1 MLNRHSET
9 GEEIDFAV
17 AEFCILPVYRRGHRG
32 EWAMRRIFET
42 HKGCWEIKYNRG
54 NPPAE
59 KFWDRVTAPYKRR
72 ITSLEDG
79 DQVISFRSDN

>member
-1 MLNRHSET
+1 
-9 GEEIDFAV
+9 
-17 AEFCILPVYRRGHRG
+17 
-32 EWAMRRIFET
+32 MRRIFET
-42 HKGCWEIKYNRG
+42 HKGRWEIKYNRG